1 MSLLRERFSGIASM
15 SADDK
20 ALRNSTGL
28 VHGWTDVAVPRMA
41 RSDAHAESQEVLSFS
56 LIVKR
61 IAMQR
66 VDHDSLQWR
75 VSPKP

>member
-1 MSLLRERFSGIASM
+1 M

-28 VHGWTDVAVPRMA
+28 VQGWTDVAVPRMA
-41 RSDAHAESQEVLSFS
+41 RSDEPAESPEVLSFS

-61 IAMQR
+61 IAMER
-66 VDHDSLQWR
+66 VR
-75 VSPKP
+75 TG